1 MGGDWHKE
9 DSQLRLLPPRPPPVS
24 FISHVPSLFMLLDGF
39 CLPGHALS
47 ISCASPRRKVIV
59 AAPLLALLITF
70 SLFPT
75 HEYFFFSAFTSFLR
89 LGCTKLCIFLQDSPR
104 GCHPGALNTLALP
117 APYIR
122 LSALR
127 ATT

>member
-75 HEYFFFSAFTSFLR
+75 HEYFFFLHSPASLGWDAPSFAFFYRTAHGDAI
-89 LGCTKLCIFLQDSPR
+89 LGL
-104 GCHPGALNTLALP
+104 
-117 APYIR
+117 
-122 LSALR
+122 
-127 ATT
+127 